1 MDSDVPFRINQGA
14 IYAQALQS
22 HSEQKLKIRQDY
34 TRDNMVIIRRMIT
47 TQRPSKLD

>member
-1 MDSDVPFRINQGA
+1 MDSDVLFRINQGA

-34 TRDNMVIIRRMIT
+34 TRDNIVLIRRMIT
-47 TQRPSKLD
+47 TQRPATLV